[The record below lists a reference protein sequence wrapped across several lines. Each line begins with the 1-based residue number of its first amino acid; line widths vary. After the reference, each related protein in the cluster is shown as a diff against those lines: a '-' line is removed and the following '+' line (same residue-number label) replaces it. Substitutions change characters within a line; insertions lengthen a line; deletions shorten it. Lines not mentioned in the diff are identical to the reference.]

1 MNRIFRAACATT
13 LLLFMAPGL
22 RAAVAGERPS
32 HSGATAAA
40 APEQDG
46 ASAPQPDETSRF
58 RISGFATLGMVAT
71 GSRDVRFIRP
81 SVNHPGGENP
91 DFGPDTVIGVHGDI
105 SLGARAA
112 LVLQA
117 ISRESTLGSFDPR
130 ASLAFVSY
138 ALTPNVTVR
147 MGRVRVPF
155 FMLSETI
162 DINYAN
168 PWIRPPTEVYSLNPF
183 NELDGIDFLV
193 RTGIGGVNIEIHPYY
208 GSSILPIYQGGNSHL
223 SNTRGLN
230 ISVTAGS
237 LTLFAGHTESEF
249 ALKWSGNDFL
259 ALSAALNAVTP
270 NAANILGKLSGNDG
284 FSTFS
289 ALGAQWDDGRWLLIG
304 EYTRLDSRRYTHDAH
319 AWEVTVA
326 RRFGNFTP
334 YLTLARHTED
344 KPVST
349 DMTGIPQIDDAL
361 RAFIASRNLSQRSVT
376 LGTRWDFYRNTA
388 LKLEFNH
395 ARISGESWGSF
406 FARDPMNARMRD
418 RSINTIGVSVDVTF

>member
-1 MNRIFRAACATT
+1 MNRISRAAFAAA
-13 LLLFMAPGL
+13 LLMLPSL
-22 RAAVAGERPS
+22 RAAAVEEQPP
-32 HSGATAAA
+32 HPGATLAP
-40 APEQDG
+40 APERDS
-46 ASAPQPDETSRF
+46 ASIPEPDEMRLSQ
-58 RISGFATLGMVAT
+58 ISGFATLGMVAT

-105 SLGARAA
+105 PLGPRAA

-138 ALTPNVTVR
+138 AVTPNVTVR

-208 GSSILPIYQGGNSHL
+208 GSSILPIYQGGHSHL

-230 ISVTAGS
+230 ISVAAGP
-237 LTLFAGHTESEF
+237 LTLFVGHAESEF

-304 EYTRLDSRRYTHDAH
+304 EYTRLNSRRYTHDAH

-344 KPVST
+344 EPVST
-349 DMTGIPQIDDAL
+349 DTTGIAQIDGAL

-418 RSINTIGVSVDVTF
+418 RSINTLGVSVDVTF